1 MGRAVVRSREKQM
14 SCFIAFDSSLP
25 VLDVQIMRGGAGW
38 REAGGGQRKKG
49 IEGETAAANSN
60 LQVKRG
66 GGGGGGEMGQAFIQ
80 SLRSWP
86 SLFQAFRTDSGM
98 GYGLAIN

>member
-1 MGRAVVRSREKQM
+1 MAGSGGRTEKRESRERP
-14 SCFIAFDSSLP
+14 LR
-25 VLDVQIMRGGAGW
+25 QIQIFKLRGERW
-38 REAGGGQRKKG
+38 
-49 IEGETAAANSN
+49 
-60 LQVKRG
+60 
-66 GGGGGGEMGQAFIQ
+66 GGEMGQAFIQ